1 MQKATT
7 VQDLIDWL
15 DGVVSVAGSAIT
27 VQDEFQLPDKIEYLV
42 NSAVFSEGLTRD
54 TARWLIWEI
63 AQEIGVYVAS
73 IHDLYMEIGSG
84 KIPPAFT
91 VPAMNIRAM
100 NFNTSCAVFRAAIK
114 YDAGAMLFEIARSE
128 MGYTDQRP
136 LEYTV
141 CILGAAIKEIYR
153 GPIFIQGDHF
163 QVSAARFQKDAEAEI
178 QAIKNLMDEAVA
190 GGFYNIDIDTSTLVD
205 LSYDTLDAQ
214 QKENYKQCAILTKY
228 ARSIEPDEI
237 TISLGGEI
245 GEVGH
250 KNSTVEELR
259 AFMQGYLQETEGCTG
274 ISKISVQTGTSHG
287 GVVLADGSL
296 ADVKV
301 DFDTLRDLSKVARE
315 EYGLGGAV
323 QHGASTLPA
332 EMFHKFPEVG
342 TVEIHLATGFQNI
355 IYDHLP
361 PALVEEAYNYL
372 RENLKGEWKEGMTE
386 DQFLYKTR
394 KKAIGPFKEAW
405 WSLDEDKKAE
415 IGAVLQAQFEFLFE
429 QLNIRDTLPLVT
441 ELIPHVPMRQPRPT
455 EAAIEAE
462 AEDVSDLDD

>member
-7 VQDLIDWL
+7 VQDLINWL
-15 DGVVSVAGSAIT
+15 EGTVTVTGSM
-27 VQDEFQLPDKIEYLV
+27 VKVDDPFQLPQKIDYLV

-63 AQEIGVYVAS
+63 AQKIGIYVAS
-73 IHDLYMEIGSG
+73 IHDLYMEIGKG
-84 KIPPAFT
+84 AIPPTFT

-100 NFNTSCAVFRAAIK
+100 NYNTSRAVFRAANK

-141 CILGAAIKEIYR
+141 CVLAAAIKEIYR

-163 QVSAARFQKDAEAEI
+163 QVSAARFKQDAAAEI
-178 QAIKNLMDEAVA
+178 QAIKTLMDEAVA
-190 GGFYNIDIDTSTLVD
+190 AGFFNIDIDTSTLVD

-214 QKENYKQCAILTKY
+214 QKANYQQCAVLTKY
-228 ARSIEPDEI
+228 ARSIEPEEI

-259 AFMQGYLQETEGCTG
+259 AFMEGYRKETEGYTG

-287 GVVLADGSL
+287 GVVLADGTL

-301 DFDTLRDLSKVARE
+301 DFDTLRDLSKAARE

-332 EMFHKFPEVG
+332 EMFHKFPEIG

-355 IYDHLP
+355 IYDYLP
-361 PALVEEAYNYL
+361 PALVQEAYDYL

-405 WSLDEDKKAE
+405 WNLDEDKKAE

-429 QLNIRDTLPLVT
+429 QLNIRNTLPLVT
-441 ELIPHVPMRQPRPT
+441 ELIPHVPMPMARPM
-455 EAAIEAE
+455 EAVGEVE